1 MSHLLSLKQKDE
13 VVKSYNKL
21 AMEQLQQENYENSLS
36 YLKQALLGIKGI
48 SEESLKNKLLAITYN
63 NLGIFFKRMSNYP
76 EALKYLYKSVELE
89 NKIPN
94 EISTISGAHLN
105 ICSILSSQGDHSQAI
120 RHGLRALFLLKS
132 IYKYQPRIV
141 PTLVTAYF
149 NVAKEYSALG
159 QIPDAEDCY
168 KVGLRISSEELGPS
182 HTLTQN
188 FKQALGGHSRKMS
201 PNYET
206 FRNNYKNSISPKH
219 RGNFA
224 SAKVRSTSQEAD
236 QKANFARF
244 LRDRE
249 NRKQFVED
257 SIKRQTDTKRT
268 VNQFSKAV
276 NIKRPGKFKSDEENS
291 VTTDKSFLSYGSG
304 SRKID
309 LDRHKATERIA
320 AVLIQSRWRGYKAR
334 KKFKALQMSV
344 KLKQAELKARKA
356 VEEYEKLKQQ
366 ATKFKKK

>member
-1 MSHLLSLKQKDE
+1 MSNSLSLKQKDE

-36 YLKQALLGIKGI
+36 YLKQALLGIKSI

-63 NLGIFFKRMSNYP
+63 NLGIFFKRVSNFP
-76 EALKYLYKSVELE
+76 EALKYLYKSIELE

-132 IYKYQPRIV
+132 IYRYQPRVI

-182 HTLTQN
+182 HNLTQN
-188 FKQALGGHSRKMS
+188 FKQALSSQARKMS
-201 PNYET
+201 PNYES
-206 FRNNYKNSISPKH
+206 FRNNYKNSVSPNH
-219 RGNFA
+219 RTNYA
-224 SAKVRSTSQEAD
+224 SAKVRSTSQEAS
-236 QKANFARF
+236 QKANFTKL

-249 NRKQFVED
+249 SRKQFNED
-257 SIKRQTDTKRT
+257 SVKRQTGTKQT
-268 VNQFSKAV
+268 LTQYPKAV
-276 NIKRPGKFKSDEENS
+276 NIKRPGKSKSDEEKS
-291 VTTDKSFLSYGSG
+291 VTTDKSFLSYGCG
-304 SRKID
+304 SRRID

-320 AVLIQSRWRGYKAR
+320 AVLIQSLWRGYKAR
-334 KKFKALQMSV
+334 KRYKTLKMNY
-344 KLKQAELKARKA
+344 KLRQAELKARKA

-366 ATKFKKK
+366 ASKLNKK